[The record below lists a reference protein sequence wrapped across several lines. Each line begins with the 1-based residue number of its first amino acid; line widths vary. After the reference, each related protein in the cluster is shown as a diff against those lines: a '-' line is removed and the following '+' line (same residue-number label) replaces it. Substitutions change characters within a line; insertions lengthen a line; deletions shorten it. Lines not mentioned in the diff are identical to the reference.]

1 MSKIVKCRH
10 WKRGLICRVNFSL
23 LIIIWQV
30 KLSTRNP
37 QDKLFI
43 LSTVSKLSAKRKHT
57 RSMAKEWRTRMTVM
71 KRQSM
76 SSSTITNQCKIT
88 PRITEIILALS
99 HKSNI
104 LIMMSEAMSLRW
116 TNHPESMNQ
125 AQLMVVNQKM
135 MPCF

>member
-1 MSKIVKCRH
+1 
-10 WKRGLICRVNFSL
+10 
-23 LIIIWQV
+23 
-30 KLSTRNP
+30 
-37 QDKLFI
+37 
-43 LSTVSKLSAKRKHT
+43 
-57 RSMAKEWRTRMTVM
+57 MAKEWRTRMTVM

-116 TNHPESMNQ
+116 TNNPESMNQ

-135 MPCF
+135 MPYF

>member
-1 MSKIVKCRH
+1 
-10 WKRGLICRVNFSL
+10 
-23 LIIIWQV
+23 
-30 KLSTRNP
+30 
-37 QDKLFI
+37 
-43 LSTVSKLSAKRKHT
+43 
-57 RSMAKEWRTRMTVM
+57 MAKEWRTRMTVM

-104 LIMMSEAMSLRW
+104 LIMMSEAMSLKW
-116 TNHPESMNQ
+116 TNHLESMNQ